1 MLNQTLKDQLS
12 KYQSLM
18 ENEVLVAINKFAT
31 HTGFRVTNLKPYL
44 SPEGTPPQSTGKI
57 YADAIKTTTA

>member
-1 MLNQTLKDQLS
+1 
-12 KYQSLM
+12 M
-18 ENEVLVAINKFAT
+18 ENEVLVAINKFARN
-31 HTGFRVTNLKPYL
+31 TGFRVTNLKPYL